1 MRSRLPLLSNFE
13 MALEE
18 EPSAVL
24 LGPILAL
31 CWERAKRNN
40 NRVLEWGQRQQ
51 RHTRLFFLHGG
62 DFQLTSIVF
71 ILS

>member
-1 MRSRLPLLSNFE
+1 MRSRLPLLSNLE

-18 EPSAVL
+18 EPSVL

-40 NRVLEWGQRQQ
+40 KLVLEWGQRQQ